1 VRAAAETRGWAERC
15 AALERAAAEARA
27 GAGAHAGSALAA
39 KDAELRT
46 MAAER
51 EALRVEGAVAAC
63 VADLCARAEAADA
76 LRRAAHA
83 ERRASVHDAAADG
96 KARAPRA
103 PREAPAPSGSCR
115 RCCDRRKEIDG
126 SKGHT
131 PPPVLQWGCKAG
143 PAGAGGR
150 RRGACAPTPCAPAE
164 ADARWGLWS
173 NGHTVGRAVGGKVGE
188 GGGERQIR

>member
-1 VRAAAETRGWAERC
+1 
-15 AALERAAAEARA
+15 
-27 GAGAHAGSALAA
+27 
-39 KDAELRT
+39 

-115 RCCDRRKEIDG
+115 CCCDRRKEIDG

-131 PPPVLQWGCKAG
+131 EEIDGSKGQTPPSILQRGCKQS
-143 PAGAGGR
+143 GACGR
-150 RRGACAPTPCAPAE
+150 RRPAPGSVRTNALCA
-164 ADARWGLWS
+164 RRG
-173 NGHTVGRAVGGKVGE
+173 
-188 GGGERQIR
+188 